1 MLRLSLRGALRSVPS
16 RTSAAAARQS
26 VRSLSNSSPTRT
38 STNDLQKPL
47 AFAFDIDG
55 VLKAGPNVLP
65 EAKRA
70 LQILEGNNPRNQKIP
85 YIFITN
91 GGGKHE
97 SARATDLARELEV
110 PVTPEQVIQAH
121 TVMKSLVPLYAD
133 KPILMVGGPETPPN
147 AARDVMRSY
156 GFNNVY
162 TTLDLHAHAPAAWP
176 FSTVHPDQLPYIRRD
191 AFSKVQFAAIL
202 VFHDSREWGRD
213 TQIIIDI
220 LRSHN
225 GVFGTEHPPSEP
237 LPEKQIPIYFSHS
250 DLLWGNDHSV
260 VRFGQGA
267 FRLAIENVYKHT
279 TGREM
284 ESTVFGKP
292 YRITY
297 DYANELLRQHLIS
310 MAPASSATAEA
321 AKLVGPSVWMVGDNT
336 ESDIRGAVDYG
347 WSSALVRTGVYKDHN
362 GPPNYTPTILVDNV
376 EQAVIQAIQ
385 REWNI

>member
-1 MLRLSLRGALRSVPS
+1 MLGIGGRSRALLFGNPNCTSLLQSRLLSTTTSRLSNTAE
-16 RTSAAAARQS
+16 
-26 VRSLSNSSPTRT
+26 
-38 STNDLQKPL
+38 LQKPL

-65 EAKRA
+65 ETKRA
-70 LQILEGNNPRNQKIP
+70 LQILEGNNTRNQKIP

-97 SARATDLARELEV
+97 SARAKDLASDFGV
-110 PVTPEQVIQAH
+110 PVTQDQIIQAH

-147 AARDVMRSY
+147 AARQVMQSY

-162 TTLDLHAHAPAAWP
+162 TTLDLHAHKPAAWP
-176 FSTVHPDQLPYIRRD
+176 FSTVHPDQLPYLRKD
-191 AFSKVQFAAIL
+191 DFSEIQFTAIL

-213 TQIIIDI
+213 TQLIIDI

-225 GVFGTEHPPSEP
+225 GVFGTEHPPTEP
-237 LPEKQIPIYFSHS
+237 LPEKQIPIYFSHG

-267 FRLAIENVYKHT
+267 FRLAIENHT

-284 ESTVFGKP
+284 HSTVFGKP
-292 YRITY
+292 NRITY
-297 DYANELLRQHLIS
+297 DYANELLRQHLINT
-310 MAPASSATAEA
+310 APSSTTAEK
-321 AKLVGPSVWMVGDNT
+321 AKIFGPSVWMVGDNT
-336 ESDIRGAVDYG
+336 ESDIKGAVDFG
-347 WSSALVRTGVYKDHN
+347 WSSALVRTGVYKDHK
-362 GPPNYTPTILVDNV
+362 GPPNYKPTILVDNV

-385 REWNI
+385 REWKLQ